1 MSPSSPELPVLCEGH
16 PDQRAKNMN
25 LEELNELTPA
35 HKRRTRKGRGR
46 SAGKGKTAGR
56 GHKGQQSRS
65 GYTRRWGHEG
75 GQMPL
80 FRRLP
85 KRGFTNAR
93 FKVDYTVVNIS
104 ALAGFEAGS
113 EVDLAALKAAGIVPR
128 SATKLK
134 ILANGEIDRAL
145 SVKAHRFSAK
155 AKELIAAAGGSTEEV
170 A

>member
-1 MSPSSPELPVLCEGH
+1 
-16 PDQRAKNMN
+16 MN

-145 SVKAHRFSAK
+145 SV
-155 AKELIAAAGGSTEEV
+155 
-170 A
+170 

>member
-1 MSPSSPELPVLCEGH
+1 
-16 PDQRAKNMN
+16 MN
-25 LEELNELTPA
+25 LEELNDLSSP
-35 HKRRTRKGRGR
+35 HKRRSRKGRGR

-65 GYTRRWGHEG
+65 GYSRRYGHEG

-93 FKVDYTVVNIS
+93 FKVEYAIINIS
-104 ALAGFEAGS
+104 ALASFDAGS
-113 EVDLAALKAAGIVPR
+113 EVTIETLQAKGMVPR
-128 SATKLK
+128 AAKKLK

-145 SVKAHRFSAK
+145 TVKAHRFSAK
-155 AKELIAAAGGSTEEV
+155 AKELIAAAGGSAEEV

>member
-1 MSPSSPELPVLCEGH
+1 
-16 PDQRAKNMN
+16 MN
-25 LEELNELTPA
+25 LEELNDVVTP
-35 HKRRTRKGRGR
+35 HKRRTRKARGR

-65 GYTRRWGHEG
+65 GYSRRFGHEG

-93 FKVDYTVVNIS
+93 FKVEYTIVNIS
-104 ALAGFEAGS
+104 ALAAFDAGS
-113 EVDLAALKAAGIVPR
+113 EVDIAALQAKGIVPR
-128 SATKLK
+128 SAKRLK
-134 ILANGEIDRAL
+134 ILGKGELDRAL
-145 SVKAHRFSAK
+145 TVKAHRFSAK
-155 AKELIAAAGGSTEEV
+155 AKEMISAAGGSTEEV